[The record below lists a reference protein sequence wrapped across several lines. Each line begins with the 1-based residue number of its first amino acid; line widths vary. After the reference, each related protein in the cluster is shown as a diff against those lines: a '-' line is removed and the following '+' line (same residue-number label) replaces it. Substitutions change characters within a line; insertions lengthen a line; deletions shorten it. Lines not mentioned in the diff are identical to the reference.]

1 MLAAKRNDIKMRIA
15 VFRQRQLNN
24 STYLTFKVGFF
35 VGRLEGISVS
45 LDDGLLVWV
54 AGSHAV

>member
-24 STYLTFKVGFF
+24 LTDLTFKVGFF

-45 LDDGLLVWV
+45 LNDGLLVWV